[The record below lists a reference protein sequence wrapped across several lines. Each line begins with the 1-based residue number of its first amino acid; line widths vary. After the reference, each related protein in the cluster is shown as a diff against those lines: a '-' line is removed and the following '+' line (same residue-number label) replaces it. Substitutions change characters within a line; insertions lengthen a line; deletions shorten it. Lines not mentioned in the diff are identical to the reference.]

1 MSIRTLNSDVMDRVL
16 ELNEL
21 QSSVGSPCPSL
32 LMDGAHLYVTYH
44 MQEEPSDF
52 ELEAIGLVKFSG
64 VYFHKLGAPNEE
76 AFHGHPLYKNGLR
89 PFGTFVV
96 EDSSWVKECM
106 VRNRV
111 HPDHSDDHF
120 KSLKHYVW
128 SFHDETLE
136 VIAKSYQF
144 RLTQGSPNS
153 VLLQQMNGAFQW

>member
-1 MSIRTLNSDVMDRVL
+1 MDKVVA
-16 ELNEL
+16 LNEL

-52 ELEAIGLVKFSG
+52 EFEAIGLVRFSG
-64 VYFHKLGAPNEE
+64 VYLHKLGAPNEE

-89 PFGTFVV
+89 PFGTFIV
-96 EDSSWVKECM
+96 ENSSWVKEYIK
-106 VRNRV
+106 RNRV
-111 HPDHSDDHF
+111 HPYHSDDDF
-120 KSLKHYVW
+120 KPFNHYIW

-136 VIAKSYQF
+136 VIAKSYEF

-153 VLLQQMNGAFQW
+153 VLLQQMNGLIRW